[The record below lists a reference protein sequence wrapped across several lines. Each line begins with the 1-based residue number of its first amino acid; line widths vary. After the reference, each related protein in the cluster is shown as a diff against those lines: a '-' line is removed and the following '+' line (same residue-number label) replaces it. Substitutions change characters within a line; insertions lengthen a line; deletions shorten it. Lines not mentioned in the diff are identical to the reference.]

1 VLQAVVWR
9 ASRLDE
15 VAPDP
20 ATATAEPIAF
30 VLGELAR
37 PDRGD
42 QSLAERRSK
51 VVGGAVVSGADG
63 GNEAGDSGG
72 LFDVPRLWIVETL
85 ARDEQQER
93 QAARQRE
100 RSA

>member
-1 VLQAVVWR
+1 VER
-9 ASRLDE
+9 AGI
-15 VAPDP
+15 VAPP
-20 ATATAEPIAF
+20 QF
-30 VLGELAR
+30 WLR
-37 PDRGD
+37 SCD